1 MNDKT
6 IVECMCAVMARRR
19 VLPMIPLRN
28 FTSLEEVADAF
39 NSAARELDRLQADNA
54 RLRAACEGVPE
65 MMQDMIGY
73 LRSDTG
79 WMHRSYDQYAEEI
92 VTKVA
97 TLRAILDGAK

>member
-1 MNDKT
+1 MSDVSDKT

-54 RLRAACEGVPE
+54 RLRDAITTLTFNMRANGEALIGLASE
-65 MMQDMIGY
+65 MCA
-73 LRSDTG
+73 S
-79 WMHRSYDQYAEEI
+79 
-92 VTKVA
+92 
-97 TLRAILDGAK
+97 LDGAK